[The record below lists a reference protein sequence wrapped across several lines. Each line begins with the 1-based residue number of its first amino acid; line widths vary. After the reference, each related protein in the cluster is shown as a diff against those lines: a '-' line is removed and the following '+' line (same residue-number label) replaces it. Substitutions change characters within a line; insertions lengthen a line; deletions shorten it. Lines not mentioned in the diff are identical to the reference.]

1 MRRLVLSAFVITA
14 LVAAGCGD
22 TDDGVAPDPNATV
35 TATPTATVAP
45 TETVAPT
52 VEPTPTTPTGE
63 PTLALTTCQADRFS
77 IDYPEGWATNTG
89 DAPPC
94 RAFHPQEFGQIE
106 NEALHYAVRLYIDPV
121 EFDRVANSDEQ
132 HEVVSREDTEVDG
145 RRAIVEE
152 RVESGRGLAPEGTR
166 TYVYVIEVN
175 AEETMIAATYS
186 IGDTDYERDKD
197 VMDRMIDSLVFL
209 A

>member
-1 MRRLVLSAFVITA
+1 MRRLLLSAFIVTA
-14 LVAAGCGD
+14 LFAAGCGD
-22 TDDGVAPDPNATV
+22 ADDGVAPDPTETA
-35 TATPTATVAP
+35 TATPAPTVAP

-52 VEPTPTTPTGE
+52 VEPTATTPTE
-63 PTLALTTCQADRFS
+63 PTLAMTTCEADRFS
-77 IDYPEGWATNTG
+77 IDHPRDWATNTG

-94 RAFHPQEFGQIE
+94 RAFHPDEFGQIE

-132 HEVVSREDTEVDG
+132 HEIVTREDTEVDG
-145 RRAIVEE
+145 HRAILEE
-152 RVESGRGLAPEGTR
+152 RVESGQGLAPEGTR

-175 AEETMIAATYS
+175 PEETMIVATYS

-197 VMDRMIDSLVFL
+197 VMDRMVDSLVFL